1 MTKNRKAVLMH
12 SPAMGLWFYIGA
24 RSFYSGV
31 LNSSSKRTRR
41 FPPPGFV
48 CACVLAHAFCSWCQ
62 ISGSREARTDAMT
75 HWDFGKHLEG
85 HRAARAG
92 QARGALAL
100 PQCCPVAPWSA
111 GAIYKPKQ
119 ALLHPHKTLPWEGNS
134 VGEAVRRDG
143 WLGRGVLDSAP
154 LREKVGSPQLLWNSP
169 AGKTENIFPK
179 KCILEQQTANFRGKG
194 GNYLKSCSTLPSIF
208 SSWDICQ
215 YLPPWTTWIG
225 LFFMVS
231 PSDDL
236 IFLRKKEFQSK
247 HFLSEVSLE
256 ENMLPWMKNS
266 TVLCFHQLFCSEV

>member
-100 PQCCPVAPWSA
+100 PQCCPVAPKGQHSSRCHLQAQA
-111 GAIYKPKQ
+111 G
-119 ALLHPHKTLPWEGNS
+119 T
-134 VGEAVRRDG
+134 
-143 WLGRGVLDSAP
+143 AP
-154 LREKVGSPQLLWNSP
+154 SPQDPSLGGELGGWSSEEGWV
-169 AGKTENIFPK
+169 AGQGCAGLCTPQREGRKPS
-179 KCILEQQTANFRGKG
+179 TA
-194 GNYLKSCSTLPSIF
+194 LK
-208 SSWDICQ
+208 
-215 YLPPWTTWIG
+215 
-225 LFFMVS
+225 
-231 PSDDL
+231 
-236 IFLRKKEFQSK
+236 
-247 HFLSEVSLE
+247 
-256 ENMLPWMKNS
+256 
-266 TVLCFHQLFCSEV
+266 